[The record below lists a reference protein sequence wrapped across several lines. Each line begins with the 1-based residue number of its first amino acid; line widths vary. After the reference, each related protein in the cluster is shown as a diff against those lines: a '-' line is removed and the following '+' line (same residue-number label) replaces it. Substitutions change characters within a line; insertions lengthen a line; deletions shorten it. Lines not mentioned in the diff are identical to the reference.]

1 MNPSNIQKACTIK
14 VTVLLE
20 NSFWVGIF
28 ERNDQEGFA
37 VARNIFGDEPSDAEL
52 YHFILNNFDILRF
65 TEPQNFTLI
74 IKRKNPKRRQR
85 EIRREMENAKK
96 GMPSVTRAQEVLKLE
111 LEKNKKLKKVIS
123 KAEKE
128 ARLEEKFL
136 QKQAKRKKKHRG
148 H

>member
-1 MNPSNIQKACTIK
+1 MNPNSTQKPYTIK

-20 NSFWVGIF
+20 KSFWVGIF
-28 ERNDQEGFA
+28 ERNDQDGFA
-37 VARNIFGDEPSDAEL
+37 VARNIFGEEPTDVEL
-52 YHFILNNFDILRF
+52 YHFILNNFDVLRF

-85 EIRREMENAKK
+85 EVRREMENAKK
-96 GMPSVTRAQEVLKLE
+96 GLPNISHAQEVLKLA
-111 LEKNKKLKKVIS
+111 LEKNKEVKKIIS

-128 ARLEEKFL
+128 ACFEERFQL
-136 QKQAKRKKKHRG
+136 KQAKRKKKHRG